1 MFLRIGIITFFI
13 LSFLHADEVRPSY
26 LELTE
31 HANNTYEA
39 LFKVPARGDNKLSLH
54 VKLPDMCHESSTKQS
69 SFIRGAYI
77 ERWRVQCNSSL
88 RDKTLSIEGLE
99 NTKTD
104 LLLRIEFLDNSSQ
117 SVILTP
123 TQTSYTLL
131 KKTSFMQV
139 AGTYT
144 WLGITHIL
152 MGYDHLM
159 FVFALLLIVK
169 SMRKLLFTIS
179 AFTLAH
185 SITLAGATLGLIHV
199 PQAPV
204 EAVIALSI
212 LFLAVEIMY
221 EREGKAPSITARYP
235 WVVAFIFGLLHGFG
249 FAGALSEVG
258 VPENAITIALI
269 FFNVGVEIGQILFVS
284 SVVLIGFLLHHFTY
298 LSLVEKLK
306 TVLVYIIGTFSTFW
320 LIERISSF

>member
-1 MFLRIGIITFFI
+1 MLFRFLFPLLI
-13 LSFLHADEVRPSY
+13 LFATLQADEVRPSY
-26 LELTE
+26 LELKEGTS
-31 HANNTYEA
+31 NTYSA
-39 LFKVPARGDNKLSLH
+39 LFKVPARGDKKLSLQ
-54 VKLPDMCHESSTKQS
+54 VKLPEDCHAINEKRS
-69 SFIRGAYI
+69 SFINGAYI
-77 ERWRVQCNSSL
+77 ERWQFQCNSSI
-88 RDKTLSIEGLE
+88 REKTLTIEGLE
-99 NTKTD
+99 NTRTD
-104 LLLRIEFLDNSSQ
+104 LLLRLEFLDKSSQ
-117 SVILTP
+117 SIILTP
-123 TQTSYTLL
+123 TKRSYKVL
-131 KKTSFMQV
+131 KSASSFQV
-139 AGTYT
+139 AKTYT

-169 SMRKLLFTIS
+169 SIRRLLFTIT

-185 SITLAGATLGLIHV
+185 SITLAGATLGLVHV

-212 LFLAVEIMY
+212 LFLAVEIIY
-221 EREGKAPSITARYP
+221 EREDKPATLTARYP

-284 SVVLIGFLLHHFTY
+284 SVVTIGYLLHYFNRP
-298 LSLVEKLK
+298 LLVEKLK
-306 TVLVYIIGTFSTFW
+306 VVLVYIIGTFSTFW
-320 LIERISSF
+320 LIERVSSF